1 MTGEERGTTPI
12 VTDELAQK
20 VHQII
25 GEILFHNF
33 IILINVLKFWGVVCF
48 ELSQRDCVTN
58 EELVDEVKNWLDTV
72 VALFFDEVLEK
83 LVPQYDKC
91 MNLDGDK
98 YEKVMQLYMCVLLLI
113 NFFLLLTSFLTNQL
127 KVDFGIA
134 LI

>member
-1 MTGEERGTTPI
+1 M
-12 VTDELAQK
+12 
-20 VHQII
+20 
-25 GEILFHNF
+25 
-33 IILINVLKFWGVVCF
+33 
-48 ELSQRDCVTN
+48 SQRDCVTN